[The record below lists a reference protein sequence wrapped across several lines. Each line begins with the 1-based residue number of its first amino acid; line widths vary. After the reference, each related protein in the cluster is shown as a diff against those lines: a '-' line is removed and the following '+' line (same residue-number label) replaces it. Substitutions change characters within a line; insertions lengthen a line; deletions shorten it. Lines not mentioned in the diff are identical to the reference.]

1 MTRPKKPNII
11 SRRCTVSVQVIQMMI
26 SKSFLCSVALACLLI
41 QACAVDESPAANTYS
56 DPAINELKKQV
67 LEDKTTV
74 SGSYKGQPWATSSLN
89 ESNQKAVSVT
99 SAPVQISAATQG
111 TSNNYLIVAD
121 SFLKVSQINGL
132 YIISIPDF
140 VNSSKADPNWVVV
153 DVRTA
158 DRYAQGH
165 VQDAL
170 SIPLENLIS
179 QLGMIPAGKKVAVYG
194 DLDIDAAYAVETL
207 RIFADRDAYVLSGGI
222 SALQAAGLTTTM

>member
-1 MTRPKKPNII
+1 
-11 SRRCTVSVQVIQMMI
+11 MMI
-26 SKSFLCSVALACLLI
+26 SKLLLCSVALSCLLI
-41 QACAVDESPAANTYS
+41 QAFAESESPAVNTYS

-67 LEDKTTV
+67 LEEKPTV

-99 SAPVQISAATQG
+99 SVPVQISAGTQG
-111 TSNNYLIVAD
+111 TSNNYLMVAD
-121 SFLKVSQINGL
+121 SFLKGSKANGL

-165 VQDAL
+165 AQDAL
-170 SIPLENLIS
+170 SIPLESLVS

-207 RIFADRDAYVLSGGI
+207 RVFADRDAYVLSGGI
-222 SALQAAGLTTTM
+222 SALQNAGLTTIT

>member
-1 MTRPKKPNII
+1 M
-11 SRRCTVSVQVIQMMI
+11 QVIAMVI

-56 DPAINELKKQV
+56 DPALNELKKQV

-74 SGSYKGQPWATSSLN
+74 SGSYKGQPWATSPLN

-111 TSNNYLIVAD
+111 TSSNYLTVAD
-121 SFLKVSQINGL
+121 SFLKGSKTKGF
-132 YIISIPDF
+132 YIISVPDF
-140 VNSSKADPNWVVV
+140 VNSSKADPSWVIV
-153 DVRTA
+153 DVRAT
-158 DRYAQGH
+158 DQYAQGH
-165 VQDAL
+165 AQGAL
-170 SIPLENLIS
+170 SMPLENLVS

-222 SALQAAGLTTTM
+222 SALQIAGFTTIT